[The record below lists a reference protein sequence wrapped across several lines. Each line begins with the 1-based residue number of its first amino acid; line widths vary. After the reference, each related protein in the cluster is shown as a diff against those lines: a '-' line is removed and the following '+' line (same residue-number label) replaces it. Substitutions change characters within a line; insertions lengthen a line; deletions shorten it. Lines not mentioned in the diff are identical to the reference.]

1 MKSDIAFGQYCEG
14 NSFLH
19 RLDPR
24 AKILLSVLYIVIIFL
39 AKSVLSFG
47 LLLVFSALLVALSG
61 ISPKLVLGSM
71 KALTFIIVFT
81 AVINIFWMQGE
92 TLLVSVGPIHIYL
105 EGIVNAVLI
114 VLRIMLLLVCTS
126 MFLTYTTTP
135 IALTDGL
142 EQLLAPLNKIH
153 VPVHE
158 FAMMMSIALRFI
170 PTLIEETEKI
180 MNAQKARGAD
190 FSEGNLIARA
200 KALIPI
206 LVPLFVSAFRR
217 ADELATAMECRCYT
231 GGAGRTRMHVLR
243 YRPTDFGAIA
253 VMVLL
258 GAAVV
263 YINLLFPGVGLAM

>member
-1 MKSDIAFGQYCEG
+1 MKTDIAFGQYCEG
-14 NSFLH
+14 DSLLH

-24 AKILLSVLYIVIIFL
+24 AKILLAVLYIVVIFI
-39 AKSVLSFG
+39 AKSAAAFG
-47 LLLVFSALLVALSG
+47 LLLVFSAVLVGISG
-61 ISPKLVLGSM
+61 ISPRIVLGSM

-81 AVINIFWMQGE
+81 AVINIFWMQGD
-92 TLLVSVGPIHIYL
+92 TLLFAAGPVKVYL

-114 VLRIMLLLVCTS
+114 VLRILLLLICTS

-142 EQLLAPLNKIH
+142 EQLLGPLKKIR

-158 FAMMMSIALRFI
+158 FSMMMTIALRFI

-180 MNAQKARGAD
+180 MNAQKARVAD
-190 FSEGNLIARA
+190 FTEGSLLKRA

-206 LVPLFVSAFRR
+206 LVPLFVSSFRR

-231 GGAGRTRMHVLR
+231 GGEGRTRMNVLR
-243 YRPTDFGAIA
+243 YSGKDFAAIG
-253 VMVLL
+253 VLILL
-258 GAAVV
+258 GAAV
-263 YINLLFPGVGLAM
+263 ILLNRLFPDVGMAV

>member
-1 MKSDIAFGQYCEG
+1 MKQDIAFGQYCEG
-14 NSFLH
+14 TSLLH

-24 AKILLSVLYIVIIFL
+24 VKIVISILFIVGIFL
-39 AKSVLSFG
+39 AKSVSAF
-47 LLLVFSALLVALSG
+47 LLLTLFTAALVLLSG
-61 ISPKLVLGSM
+61 ISPKIVMRSM
-71 KALTFIIVFT
+71 KPLAFIIIFT

-92 TLLVSVGPIHIYL
+92 TLLFALGPVEVYL

-114 VLRIMLLLVCTS
+114 VLRIMLLLICTS

-135 IALTDGL
+135 IALTDGI

-190 FSEGNLIARA
+190 FTEGSLLSRA

-231 GGAGRTRMHVLR
+231 GGAGRTRMNVLR
-243 YRPTDFGAIA
+243 YNWKDFAAMGA
-253 VMVLL
+253 VVLL

-263 YINLLFPGVGLAM
+263 VLNILMPGIGLAM

>member
-14 NSFLH
+14 DSLLH

-24 AKILLSVLYIVIIFL
+24 AKILLAVFYIVVIFL
-39 AKSVLSFG
+39 AKSAVAFVL
-47 LLLVFSALLVALSG
+47 LTLFSMGLVALSG
-61 ISPKLVLGSM
+61 ISPRIVLGSM
-71 KALTFIIVFT
+71 KALTFIILFT
-81 AVINIFWMQGE
+81 AIINIFWMQGE
-92 TLLVSVGPIHIYL
+92 HLLFALGPIKVYL

-114 VLRIMLLLVCTS
+114 VVRIMLLLICTS

-142 EQLLAPLNKIH
+142 EQLLAPLNKLH

-190 FSEGNLIARA
+190 FTEGNLIQRA

-231 GGAGRTRMHVLR
+231 GGAGRTRMNVL
-243 YRPTDFGAIA
+243 YYNWKDFAAMA
-253 VMVLL
+253 VVILLGVAVVLL
-258 GAAVV
+258 NGV
-263 YINLLFPGVGLAM
+263 LPGIGMAM